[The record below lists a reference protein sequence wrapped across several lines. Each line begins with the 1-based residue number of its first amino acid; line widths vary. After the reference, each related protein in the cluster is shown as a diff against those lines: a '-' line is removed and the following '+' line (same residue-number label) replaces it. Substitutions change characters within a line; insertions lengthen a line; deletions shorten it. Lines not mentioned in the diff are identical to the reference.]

1 MNLKISND
9 QLDHDFAGRLLAYLI
24 LESEVKRMDPNYAV
38 NYAYIAKSKAPKEK
52 ADRFP
57 AFAIVFLVI
66 VVIGL
71 LGLFL

>member
-1 MNLKISND
+1 MGINGESQSHESHLSTGNDMSN
-9 QLDHDFAGRLLAYLI
+9 G
-24 LESEVKRMDPNYAV
+24 NYAV
-38 NYAYIAKSKAPKEK
+38 NYAYVAKSKAPVEK